1 MKENSVVAEKT
12 DGLCEEK
19 YIFWGPGNGD
29 LEIWGPGIVGIW
41 DPTTPKKSIKT
52 ASVVNPGTNILK
64 LKYLK
69 IRYKA

>member
-1 MKENSVVAEKT
+1 MPSIPIPKIIN
-12 DGLCEEK
+12 
-19 YIFWGPGNGD
+19 P
-29 LEIWGPGIVGIW
+29 
-41 DPTTPKKSIKT
+41 PKKSIKT